1 MNKLLR
7 FGITLLSDRK
17 YRKEITA
24 MYERGTKIL
33 TALAAV
39 FLILFVCDTSK
50 LMPQKNNHTEET
62 EWKQEI
68 GTESEKT
75 ESGTATEAEEKE
87 EQETKEETETKAQK
101 KTKQKNVWEAPSV
114 VQGNAPAQI
123 KKKTV
128 SRSMTLSASQE
139 RIVLEETVIRTR
151 LPELT
156 QDEYEMM
163 CRIVQAEAGG
173 EDALGKQMVAD
184 VIINRVKS
192 KRFPNTVQGVI
203 FQKNGSGAQFSP
215 ISDGRYYRV
224 TVSEET
230 KAAVTEALSGSDATN
245 GSLYFINAKKADAGN
260 VTWFEKNL
268 SLQTEHGGHRFY
280 K

>member
-1 MNKLLR
+1 
-7 FGITLLSDRK
+7 
-17 YRKEITA
+17 
-24 MYERGTKIL
+24 
-33 TALAAV
+33 
-39 FLILFVCDTSK
+39 
-50 LMPQKNNHTEET
+50 MPQKNNHTEET

-68 GTESEKT
+68 GTETEKKEEIQIEAGTNTKTGTEINTETKEKT
-75 ESGTATEAEEKE
+75 ESGTATE
-87 EQETKEETETKAQK
+87 TKSQK

-114 VQGNAPAQI
+114 MQGNVPAQI
-123 KKKTV
+123 KKETV
-128 SRSMTLSASQE
+128 SGSMTLSASQE

-230 KAAVTEALSGSDATN
+230 KAAVTEALCGSDATN
-245 GSLYFINAKKADAGN
+245 GSLYFINAKKADAAN
-260 VTWFEKNL
+260 VTWFENNL
-268 SLQTEHGGHRFY
+268 SCQTEHGGHRFY